1 MGTPDYIAPEVLQS
15 QGQGAYYG
23 KECDWWSVGICLYEF
38 IYGTVVVVCL
48 FVCCLSLLL
57 FIEETPFYAE
67 GMVET
72 YSKCCILEL
81 ELSHETQ
88 YS

>member
-38 IYGTVVVVCL
+38 IYGTVVVSLFVCL
-48 FVCCLSLLL
+48 FVVYLCYCL
-57 FIEETPFYAE
+57 
-67 GMVET
+67 
-72 YSKCCILEL
+72 
-81 ELSHETQ
+81 
-88 YS
+88 